1 MSRKE
6 EILAFVR
13 ERKALGSAKQS
24 DLEVTTLN
32 VSENLALSRTAASRE
47 LNALVREKRLGKLKG
62 KPVKYYYLGE
72 NTAIEPASIP
82 TKKSEQASKEIKE
95 TSIFSDFIGAKG
107 SMEVHTN
114 LAKAAIMY
122 PPNGLHTIILGSTGV
137 GKTTFAKIMFQ
148 YGQEI
153 GRFNDKSPFLHF
165 NCSDYSNNPQLLLSV
180 LFGYVKG
187 AFTGAEADKSGM
199 IEQANHG
206 VLFLDEIHRLP
217 PEGQEMLFTIIDTRK
232 YRRLGE
238 TESVAR
244 EVDVLIICATTENI
258 ESSLLQTFKRRFPM
272 VLTLPDLKDRSTQER
287 LQLIDY
293 FFCLESEKI
302 DLEILVK
309 ANVLEYLSTYHCLGN
324 IGQLKNDIQ
333 IFCAKEFAQAM
344 IKKQERIEIT
354 GEDIE
359 IERVLQENEKNK
371 GNELFRDSI
380 YYQGKKKQEN
390 QQQEI
395 NYAVVTGNESSFYK
409 SILEKYS
416 TLLREGRSIKE
427 IQQKITYF
435 LDDFFAVDLKPEIIE
450 RPRNKGI
457 EKLVSIEVL
466 EIVDKVIQEIS
477 NELEVECDPHVTY
490 NLALHIEALVLKL
503 QTSTISYRATKVVE
517 KVSGSPLRKYADK
530 LIAEVNKQ
538 MNIEVPAEEQDI
550 IELFLDTIY
559 KDVRKNPIGI
569 LILMHGIG
577 VATNLA
583 KMVNDL
589 LGINHAV
596 GVDMPLD
603 DSVENVYQ
611 KAVAVVKTLDQGS
624 GVLLLADMGS
634 LATFPAKI
642 IKDTGI
648 DTMIIDNVT
657 SPIIIEATRKAL
669 FANMGLQQLVN
680 ELLEEAN
687 YYTANRKNTNIFDY
701 SSRRLIKNK
710 DHLFYHSLEK
720 SVIFLNVYGATEILD
735 EILISLSKQF
745 KFEIIDTLVIKFYFH
760 CLGMIERA
768 IRKEGLQFEVE
779 EEEKDELYQL
789 VAKELNILERTYG
802 AELSA
807 SEILYVTKI
816 IRPFI

>member
-1 MSRKE
+1 MGRRE
-6 EILAFVR
+6 EVLHFISNCEV
-13 ERKALGSAKQS
+13 S
-24 DLEVTTLN
+24 EVTTET
-32 VSENLALSRTAASRE
+32 VSKQLAISRTAASRE
-47 LNALVREKRLGKLKG
+47 LNKLVREKRIGKLKG
-62 KPVKYYYLGE
+62 KPVKYFYLYEEGVNVPE
-72 NTAIEPASIP
+72 ERTNS
-82 TKKSEQASKEIKE
+82 KSEETFQKVKEK
-95 TSIFSDFIGAKG
+95 SVFSDFIGAKG
-107 SMEVHTN
+107 SMEVHTS

-153 GRFNDKSPFLHF
+153 GRFNNKSPFLHF

-187 AFTGAEADKSGM
+187 AFTGADADKAGM

-238 TESVAR
+238 TDSVAR

-258 ESSLLQTFKRRFPM
+258 DSSLLQTFKRRFPM
-272 VLTLPDLKDRSTQER
+272 VLTLPDLKERSIPER
-287 LQLIDY
+287 LHLIDY
-293 FFCLESEKI
+293 FFCLESQKI

-309 ANVLEYLSTYHCLGN
+309 ANVLEYLSNYSCPGN

-344 IKKQERIEIT
+344 IKKQDRIEIS
-354 GEDIE
+354 GEDPE
-359 IERVLQENEKNK
+359 IKQMLAETQDKQEK
-371 GNELFRDSI
+371 ELYRDSI
-380 YYQGKKKQEN
+380 YYQGKKKEEN
-390 QQQEI
+390 QRQEI
-395 NYAVVTGNESSFYK
+395 NYSVVTGNESSFYK
-409 SILEKYS
+409 LILEKYS

-435 LDDFFAVDLKPEIIE
+435 LDDFFAVDLKPEIVE
-450 RPRNKGI
+450 RPKSKGI
-457 EKLVSIEVL
+457 EKLVSKEIL
-466 EIVDKVIQEIS
+466 EIVDRVIQEIS
-477 NELEVECDPHVTY
+477 KELEVECDPHVTY

-503 QTSTISYRATKVVE
+503 QTSSGSYRGTKVVE

-530 LIAEVNKQ
+530 LIAEVNQQ
-538 MNIEVPAEEQDI
+538 MDVTIPAEEQDI
-550 IELFLDTIY
+550 IELFLETIY

-569 LILMHGIG
+569 LIVMHGIG

-611 KAVAVVKTLDQGS
+611 KTVAVVKTLDQGS

-634 LATFPAKI
+634 LATFPAKLT
-642 IKDTGI
+642 KETGI
-648 DTMIIDNVT
+648 DTMLIDNVT

-669 FANMGLQQLVN
+669 FATMGLKQLVN

-701 SSRRLIKNK
+701 SSRRLIKNR
-710 DHLFYHSLEK
+710 DHLFYHSLEE

-735 EILISLSKQF
+735 EILISLSKQI

-768 IRKEGLQFEVE
+768 IRKESLQFEVE
-779 EEEKDELYQL
+779 EEEKDELYWL
-789 VAKELNILERTYG
+789 VAKELNLLERTYG
-802 AELSA
+802 AVISA

-816 IRPFI
+816 IRTFI

>member
-1 MSRKE
+1 MTRKE
-6 EILAFVR
+6 EILAFFR
-13 ERKALGSAKQS
+13 EERKDCKN
-24 DLEVTTLN
+24 LEVTTLDI
-32 VSENLALSRTAASRE
+32 SEKLVLSRTAASRE
-47 LNALVREKRLGKLKG
+47 LNALVREKKLGKLKG
-62 KPVKYYYLGE
+62 RPVKYYYLGKNNE
-72 NTAIEPASIP
+72 IAQAPSLM
-82 TKKSEQASKEIKE
+82 KKNDTVSEKNKER
-95 TSIFSDFIGAKG
+95 SIFSNFIGANG
-107 SMEVHTN
+107 SMEVHIN

-137 GKTTFAKIMFQ
+137 GKTTFAKIMFR

-180 LFGYVKG
+180 LFGYAKG
-187 AFTGAEADKSGM
+187 AFTGADSDKSGM

-272 VLTLPDLKDRSTQER
+272 VLTLPDLKERSTQER

-293 FFCLESEKI
+293 FFCLESKKI

-344 IKKQERIEIT
+344 LKKQKRIEIT
-354 GEDIE
+354 DEDIE
-359 IERVLQENEKNK
+359 IKRVSQKNEKNK
-371 GNELFRDSI
+371 EKELFRDNI
-380 YYQGKKKQEN
+380 YYQGEKKQTS

-395 NYAVVTGNESSFYK
+395 NYAVVTGSESSFYQ

-427 IQQKITYF
+427 IQQKITSF
-435 LDDFFAVDLKPEIIE
+435 LDDFFAVNLKSEIIE

-466 EIVDKVIQEIS
+466 EIVDKVIKEIS
-477 NELEVECDPHVTY
+477 NELEVECDTHVSY
-490 NLALHIEALVLKL
+490 NLALHIEALILKL
-503 QTSTISYRATKVVE
+503 QTNPTSYRAAKVVE

-530 LIAEVNKQ
+530 LISEIKKQ
-538 MNIEVPAEEQDI
+538 MNIEIPAEEQDI

-559 KDVRKNPIGI
+559 KDVQKNPIGI

-577 VATNLA
+577 VASNLA

-589 LGINHAV
+589 LGIKHAM
-596 GVDMPLD
+596 GIDMPLD
-603 DSVENVYQ
+603 DSVESVYQ
-611 KAVAVVKTLDQGS
+611 RAVDAVKELDQGS
-624 GVLLLADMGS
+624 GVLLLVDMGS
-634 LATFPAKI
+634 LATFPSKI
-642 IKDTGI
+642 TKDTGL

-669 FANMGLQQLVN
+669 FANVGLQQLVN

-735 EILISLSKQF
+735 EILISLSKHF

-768 IRKEGLQFEVE
+768 IRKEGLQFVVK
-779 EEEKDELYQL
+779 EEEKGELYQF
-789 VAKELNILERTYG
+789 VAKELNVLERTYG

-816 IRPFI
+816 IRTFI

>member
-1 MSRKE
+1 MSRKD

-13 ERKALGSAKQS
+13 SRRASNSADRS
-24 DLEVTTLN
+24 DFEVTTFD
-32 VSENLALSRTAASRE
+32 VSEHLALSRTAASRE
-47 LNALVREKRLGKLKG
+47 LNALVREERLGKVKG

-72 NTAIEPASIP
+72 HIEIEQIP
-82 TKKSEQASKEIKE
+82 SQTKQVDRAFEKNKEK
-95 TSIFSDFIGAKG
+95 SIFSDFIGAKG

-153 GRFNDKSPFLHF
+153 GRFNTKSPFLHF

-187 AFTGAEADKSGM
+187 AFTGADSDKAGM

-244 EVDVLIICATTENI
+244 DVDVLIICATTENI

-272 VLTLPDLKDRSTQER
+272 VLTLPDLKERSIQER
-287 LQLIDY
+287 LLLIDY
-293 FFCLESEKI
+293 FFCLESKKI

-309 ANVLEYLSTYHCLGN
+309 ANVLEYLSTYHCPGN

-344 IKKQERIEIT
+344 IKKQERIEIS
-354 GEDIE
+354 GEEIE
-359 IERVLQENEKNK
+359 ITRELQENEKK
-371 GNELFRDSI
+371 LFRDSI
-380 YYQGKKKQEN
+380 YYQGKKKQES
-390 QQQEI
+390 QQLQI
-395 NYAVVTGNESSFYK
+395 NYAVDTGNESSFYK
-409 SILEKYS
+409 LILEKYS

-457 EKLVSIEVL
+457 EKLVSKDVL

-477 NELEVECDPHVTY
+477 NELEVECDPHITY

-503 QTSTISYRATKVVE
+503 QTSTISYRTAKVVE

-538 MNIEVPAEEQDI
+538 MNVAIPAEEQDI

-611 KAVAVVKTLDQGS
+611 KAVAVIKTLDQGS

-634 LATFPAKI
+634 LATFPAKL

-669 FANMGLQQLVN
+669 FANMGLKQLVN

-735 EILISLSKQF
+735 EILISLSKQI

-779 EEEKDELYQL
+779 EQEKDELYQL
-789 VAKELNILERTYG
+789 VAEELNVLERTYG
-802 AELSA
+802 AKLSA

-816 IRPFI
+816 MRTFI

>member
-1 MSRKE
+1 MSRKD
-6 EILAFVR
+6 EILAFIR
-13 ERKALGSAKQS
+13 DKKRFGSENQS
-24 DLEVTTLN
+24 DFEVTTLD
-32 VSENLALSRTAASRE
+32 VSEQLALSRTAASRE
-47 LNALVREKRLGKLKG
+47 LNTLVREKKLGKLKG
-62 KPVKYYYLGE
+62 KPVKYFYIDESLQSDQ
-72 NTAIEPASIP
+72 PLSP
-82 TKKSEQASKEIKE
+82 VKKKTQVSQKNKNK
-95 TSIFSDFIGAKG
+95 SIFSDFIGATG

-122 PPNGLHTIILGSTGV
+122 PPNGLHTILLGSTGV

-153 GRFNDKSPFLHF
+153 GRFNSKSPFLHF

-187 AFTGAEADKSGM
+187 AFTGADTDKAGM

-232 YRRLGE
+232 FRRLGE
-238 TESVAR
+238 TESAAR

-272 VLTLPDLKDRSTQER
+272 VLTLPDLKDRKTQER
-287 LQLIDY
+287 IKLIDY
-293 FFCLESEKI
+293 FFCVESEKI
-302 DLEILVK
+302 DFEISVK
-309 ANVLEYLSTYHCLGN
+309 ANVIEYLATYHCPGN

-344 IKKQERIEIT
+344 LKNLERIEIS
-354 GEDIE
+354 GEDSE
-359 IERVLQENEKNK
+359 IKGVLQENEAIEEK
-371 GNELFRDSI
+371 ELFRDSV
-380 YYQGKKKQEN
+380 YYKGQKRQDN
-390 QQQEI
+390 QHQEI

-409 SILEKYS
+409 LILEKYS

-435 LDDFFAVDLKPEIIE
+435 LDDFFAVDLKPEIVE

-457 EKLVSIEVL
+457 EKLVSKEIL

-477 NELEVECDPHVTY
+477 NELEVDCDPHITY

-503 QTSTISYRATKVVE
+503 QTSTVSYRSTKVIE
-517 KVSGSPLRKYADK
+517 KVSGSPLKEYADK

-538 MNIEVPAEEQDI
+538 MQVVIPAEEQDI

-559 KDVRKNPIGI
+559 KDVQKNPIGI
-569 LILMHGIG
+569 LIMMHGIG

-596 GVDMPLD
+596 GIDMPLD

-611 KAVAVVKTLDQGS
+611 KAVEVVKTLDQGS

-634 LATFPAKI
+634 LATFSTKI
-642 IKDTGI
+642 TTDTGI
-648 DTMIIDNVT
+648 ETMIIDNVT

-669 FANMGLQQLVN
+669 FANMDLQQLVN

-687 YYTANRKNTNIFDY
+687 YYTANRKNTSIFDH

-735 EILISLSKQF
+735 EILISLSKQI

-768 IRKEGLQFEVE
+768 IRKEVLHFEVE
-779 EEEKDELYQL
+779 QEDKDELYQL

-816 IRPFI
+816 IRIFI